1 MEKKKENKEEKQKVD
16 KEALKRSVN
25 IKNKQLKDH
34 KIVRKD
40 EQA

>member
-1 MEKKKENKEEKQKVD
+1 MEKKKENKQKVD
-16 KEALKRSVN
+16 KEALRRSVD

>member
-1 MEKKKENKEEKQKVD
+1 MEKKMEKKNEKPKVD
-16 KEALKRSVN
+16 KEALKRSVD